1 MLMEKFLAKVSALS
15 AAGESFAVAIVVR
28 FEGPI
33 SGKPGDKAIIFKDGK
48 MEGWIGGGCSQPL
61 VIREALKALE
71 DGQPRLIRISPNAD
85 PNSEAGIVDYTMTCH
100 SGGTLDIY
108 IEPVLSKPQIV
119 IVGRSPVAQTLARL
133 AKAIDYEVCVA
144 APGAAKE
151 NFTVADAIT
160 DSFDLSHFRLSPATF
175 VVVSTQGEG
184 DEEGLEAAL
193 RTEAGYVAFVASKT
207 KAQKISEELLD
218 KGVSVARV
226 AILRAPAGLQIGA
239 VSPEEIAVSIL
250 AEIVH
255 VGRSRVAPE
264 AKPGKKG
271 AKVAAAAAADDGG
284 DAGGAKDPVCGMS
297 VDAAHTKYK
306 SDYEGRSYYF
316 CCSGC
321 KNKFDRAPA
330 HYSATARAQ

>member
-1 MLMEKFLAKVSALS
+1 V
-15 AAGESFAVAIVVR
+15 
-28 FEGPI
+28 
-33 SGKPGDKAIIFKDGK
+33 
-48 MEGWIGGGCSQPL
+48 
-61 VIREALKALE
+61 VIRGALKARE
-71 DGQPRLIRISPNAD
+71 DGQPRLIRISANVD
-85 PNSEAGIVDYTMTCH
+85 PNSEAGIVDHTMTCH
-100 SGGTLDIY
+100 SGGLLDVD

-119 IVGRSPVAQTLARL
+119 IVGGSVVAQTLARL

-144 APGAAKE
+144 APGVAKE
-151 NFTVADAIT
+151 NFSAADAVT
-160 DSFDLSHFRLSPATF
+160 DSFDLSRFRMSPATF

-184 DEEGLEAAL
+184 DEKGLEAAL

-218 KGVSVARV
+218 KGVSAARV

-239 VSPEEIAVSIL
+239 VSPEEVAVSIL

-271 AKVAAAAAADDGG
+271 KAAAAAAAAG
-284 DAGGAKDPVCGMS
+284 DAGGAKDPVCGMN

-306 SDYEGRSYYF
+306 SDYQGRSYYF
-316 CCSGC
+316 CCRSC
-321 KNKFDRAPA
+321 KQKFDRAPA
-330 HYSATARAQ
+330 HYSATARA